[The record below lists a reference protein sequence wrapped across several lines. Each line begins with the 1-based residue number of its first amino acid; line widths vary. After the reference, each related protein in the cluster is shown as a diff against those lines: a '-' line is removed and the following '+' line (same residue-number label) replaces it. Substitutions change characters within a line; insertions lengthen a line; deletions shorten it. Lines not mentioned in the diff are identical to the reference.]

1 MEMLDDLVSSFFQF
15 PYSIAAKCP
24 GKFFQCILFFGRKM
38 GLAAD
43 LSQFFLRLRNFQI
56 IGFLD
61 IGIVKCGQD
70 SPADTAFL
78 DKMTNSERAHLL
90 IQIGRMFRDVELDP
104 FFLHA

>member
-1 MEMLDDLVSSFFQF
+1 
-15 PYSIAAKCP
+15 
-24 GKFFQCILFFGRKM
+24 M

>member
-1 MEMLDDLVSSFFQF
+1 MPRQILPV
-15 PYSIAAKCP
+15 YS
-24 GKFFQCILFFGRKM
+24 L
-38 GLAAD
+38 
-43 LSQFFLRLRNFQI
+43 LRQEDGTGFQI